1 MQVEFKNV
9 SFYYNYNMKDEKK
22 ALSDIN
28 MYLQSNLIHGI
39 IGSIGSGKSTM
50 LELMNGITMPTSGEI
65 TIGKYELFKK
75 SFKFNKFRYDVG
87 LVYQFP
93 EKQFFCNSVGEEV
106 AFAEKIFNPKNK
118 NIKTKVVKVLKMV
131 GLDKTYL
138 KRNSSML
145 NGGEKRRVAIAS
157 VLISNPK
164 LLILDEPTIGLDNN
178 SKKNLMDLLRIL
190 KEKYLKTIIIVTH
203 DVDMLYEIVDNVVVL
218 NKGKIVVQGNKL
230 DVFSNVDLLDKNN
243 APVPSVIRT
252 EKIIY
257 DKTGVDLG
265 YLPNMNSLVRAIK
278 SAIEKNKFED
288 QKKGIISILF

>member
-138 KRNSSML
+138 KRNPSML

-278 SAIEKNKFED
+278 SAIEKNKFE
-288 QKKGIISILF
+288 GGAV